1 VLLGVVLVGAGE
13 GRRMQGSGP
22 KLFLELDGRSLLDHA
37 ATPFLT
43 HEVVRDLVA
52 VVPESLLPLA
62 SQILA
67 DLARPHRV
75 NARAVAGGATRQDSV
90 RIGLAALPP
99 ESPYVAVHDVAR
111 PFVTSELIWR
121 VLEAAE
127 ASGAAIP
134 AIPVRDTVKEV
145 EDGRVLRTLVRQ
157 KLWAAQTP
165 QIFAR
170 AILARAH
177 EQGRHRGDAT
187 DDASLVEA
195 LGAPV
200 TVVPGEPT
208 NMKITEPSDL
218 IAAQAFLRAGSLE
231 EDQA

>member
-1 VLLGVVLVGAGE
+1 MLLGVVLVGAGE

-111 PFVTSELIWR
+111 PFVTGELIWR

-145 EDGRVLRTLVRQ
+145 EDGRVLRTLTRQ

>member
-111 PFVTSELIWR
+111 PFVTGELIWR

-145 EDGRVLRTLVRQ
+145 EDGRVLRTLTRQ

>member
-1 VLLGVVLVGAGE
+1 MLLGVVLVGAGE

-111 PFVTSELIWR
+111 PFVTGELIWR

-145 EDGRVLRTLVRQ
+145 EDGRVLRTLARQ

>member
-13 GRRMQGSGP
+13 GRRMQGTGP
-22 KLFLELDGRSLLDHA
+22 KLFLELEGRTLLDHA

-52 VVPESLLPLA
+52 VVPEAFLPAASEILAALA
-62 SQILA
+62 S
-67 DLARPHRV
+67 PHRV
-75 NARAVAGGATRQDSV
+75 NVSVVAGGATRQDSV

-99 ESPYVAVHDVAR
+99 ESPFIAIHDVAR
-111 PFVTSELIWR
+111 PFVTGSLIWR
-121 VLEAAE
+121 VFEAAE
-127 ASGAAIP
+127 AGGAAIP
-134 AIPVRDTVKEV
+134 ALPVRDTVKEV
-145 EDGRVLRTLVRQ
+145 ENGRVLRTLSRQ

-170 AILARAH
+170 AIIARAH

-200 TVVPGEPT
+200 AVVPGEPT
-208 NMKITEPSDL
+208 NVKITEPSDL

>member
-1 VLLGVVLVGAGE
+1 MLLGVVLVGAGE
-13 GRRMQGSGP
+13 GKRMQGTGP
-22 KLFLELDGRSLLDHA
+22 KLFLELEGRSLLDWA
-37 ATPFLT
+37 AAPFLT
-43 HEVVRDLVA
+43 HELVRDLVA
-52 VVPESLLPLA
+52 VVPEALHSAASEMLA
-62 SQILA
+62 T
-67 DLARPHRV
+67 LARPHRV
-75 NARAVAGGATRQDSV
+75 NVSTVVGGATRQESV

-99 ESPYVAVHDVAR
+99 ESPFVAVHDVAR
-111 PFVTSELIWR
+111 PFVTASVIWR
-121 VLEAAE
+121 VFEAAE
-127 ASGAAIP
+127 TGGAAIP
-134 AIPVRDTVKEV
+134 ALPMRDTVKEV
-145 EDGRVLRTLVRQ
+145 ENGRVLRSLPRQ

-218 IAAQAFLRAGSLE
+218 IAAQAYLRAGSIE

>member
-13 GRRMQGSGP
+13 GRRMQGTGP
-22 KLFLELDGRSLLDHA
+22 KLFLELAGRTLLDRA
-37 ATPFLT
+37 ATPFLC

-52 VVPESLLPLA
+52 VVPEALVPA
-62 SQILA
+62 AA
-67 DLARPHRV
+67 DMLQALARPYHV
-75 NARAVAGGATRQDSV
+75 SVSALAGGATRQESV
-90 RIGLAALPP
+90 RLGLLALPP
-99 ESPYVAVHDVAR
+99 DSPYVAVHDVAR
-111 PFVTSELIWR
+111 PFVTAELIWR

-134 AIPVRDTVKEV
+134 ALPVRDTVKEV
-145 EDGRVLRTLVRQ
+145 EEGRVLRSLPRHR
-157 KLWAAQTP
+157 LWAAQTP

-170 AILARAH
+170 GILARAH

-200 TVVPGEPT
+200 AVVPGEPT

-218 IAAQAFLRAGSLE
+218 LLAQAFLGAGSLE

>member
-1 VLLGVVLVGAGE
+1 MLLGVVLVGAGE

>member
-1 VLLGVVLVGAGE
+1 MLLGVVLVGAGE
-13 GRRMQGSGP
+13 GRRMQGTGP
-22 KLFLELDGRSLLDHA
+22 KLFLELDGRSLLDPA

-52 VVPESLLPLA
+52 VVPKAFLPAASDLLA
-62 SQILA
+62 T
-67 DLARPHRV
+67 LARPHRV
-75 NARAVAGGATRQDSV
+75 NVSAVAGGATRQESV
-90 RIGLAALPP
+90 RLGLAALPADTP
-99 ESPYVAVHDVAR
+99 FVAVHDVAR
-111 PFVTSELIWR
+111 PFVTGDLIWR
-121 VLEAAE
+121 VYEAAE
-127 ASGAAIP
+127 AGGAAIP
-134 AIPVRDTVKEV
+134 ALPVRDTVKEV
-145 EDGRVLRTLVRQ
+145 EDGRVVRSLPRQ
-157 KLWAAQTP
+157 RLWAAQTP

-218 IAAQAFLRAGSLE
+218 IAAEAFLRAGTIE

>member
-111 PFVTSELIWR
+111 PFVTGELIWR

-145 EDGRVLRTLVRQ
+145 EDGRVLRTLARQ

>member
-1 VLLGVVLVGAGE
+1 MLLGVVLVGAGE
-13 GRRMQGSGP
+13 GRRMQGTGP
-22 KLFLELDGRSLLDHA
+22 KLFLELGGRPLLDRA

-52 VVPESLLPLA
+52 VVPEAYVSAATDLLEA
-62 SQILA
+62 
-67 DLARPHRV
+67 LARPHRV
-75 NARAVAGGATRQDSV
+75 NVSAIAGGATRQESV
-90 RIGLAALPP
+90 RLGLQALPP
-99 ESPYVAVHDVAR
+99 ESPYIAVHDVAR
-111 PFVTSELIWR
+111 PFVTGDLIWR

-127 ASGAAIP
+127 AGGAAIP
-134 AIPVRDTVKEV
+134 ALSLRDTVKEV
-145 EDGRVLRTLVRQ
+145 EDGRVLRSLPRHR
-157 KLWAAQTP
+157 LFAAQTP

-170 AILARAH
+170 GILARAH

-200 TVVPGEPT
+200 AVVPGEPT
-208 NMKITEPSDL
+208 NVKITEPSDL
-218 IAAQAFLRAGSLE
+218 LWAEAFLRTGSLE